1 MDRIDLVDR
10 MILMELQK
18 NSNQPLDQIAEAV
31 GKSKTPRLVKN
42 EKVGGKGYHQKIH
55 CRRGFRKNWF

>member
-1 MDRIDLVDR
+1 MERIDKVDR

-31 GKSKTPRLVKN
+31 GKSKNSRLATN
-42 EKVGGKGYHQKIH
+42 EKIG
-55 CRRGFRKNWF
+55 